1 MKKTKRK
8 AVINLII
15 FFLLL
20 AGGIYMAIA
29 GVGQNESGK
38 TANVPLGLDLQG
50 GLSVTYEIQDEKPT
64 SDEIKATVDKLQRRV
79 DAYSSEGEVYQEGN
93 DRITVEIPLN
103 TEKVDAHDVLDELGQ
118 PGQLLFLDSE
128 NYTIW
133 QQNQN
138 NGTNDAYEAVL
149 TGSDIKNAQA
159 GVDDSG
165 TVKDYVVQLQ
175 FTDEGAQ
182 KFATATAANIGK
194 PIYIIYD
201 GAVASAPTV
210 QSAITDGNAVI
221 NKISSYDEAESLAS
235 TIKIG
240 ALPLELKQIQ
250 YNIVGAKLGQKAV
263 STSLIA
269 GAIGFGLVCI
279 LMIVLYR
286 FPGFI
291 ASLALTGYVVLMLLI
306 LSIRHITLT
315 LPGIAGI
322 ILSIGMA
329 VDANVIIFTRI
340 REEISAGS
348 GVRAA
353 VKAGFSKALSA
364 ILDGNITTL
373 IATVVLMILGSG
385 SIKGFAVTL
394 MLGIVLSMFTAL
406 FVTKMLLNSFLE
418 LGVQNP
424 KMYGKAK
431 EPKIHGYVKNFKI
444 CGVASLIVI
453 IAGLA
458 FLGVNHSRIGKSL
471 NYSLEFTGG
480 TSTTATFAEDDVY
493 TLERAESEVAPAIAE
508 TAGID
513 AGTIQIQTVEGNNQV
528 IFKTSELTEEQSA
541 KIDDLLKSQFKA
553 TEVDNQSISS
563 TISGE
568 MKKDAIVAIA
578 VSSVLMLLY
587 IAFRFSDVKFGVS
600 AVLALVHDVL
610 VVFAA
615 YSIGTL
621 SVGNTFIACMLTIVG
636 YSINATIIIFDRI
649 RENMRTQDSKESL
662 EELVNKS
669 IGQTFTRT
677 IYTSLTTFIMVFV
690 LFVMG
695 VTSLKEFTF
704 TLMLGIVCG
713 AYSSVCITGALWYV
727 MKTGKN
733 AKVQAASVPAK
744 QVESVKTESS
754 EESSSDGNVQKAAK
768 SKTKKNRKI

>member
-493 TLERAESEVAPAIAE
+493 TLERAESEVAPVIAE

-636 YSINATIIIFDRI
+636 YSINATIVIFDRI

-713 AYSSVCITGALWYV
+713 AYSSVCITGPLWYT
-727 MKTGKN
+727 MKKKFSKKN
-733 AKVQAASVPAK
+733 A
-744 QVESVKTESS
+744 
-754 EESSSDGNVQKAAK
+754 
-768 SKTKKNRKI
+768 

>member
-1 MKKTKRK
+1 
-8 AVINLII
+8 
-15 FFLLL
+15 
-20 AGGIYMAIA
+20 
-29 GVGQNESGK
+29 
-38 TANVPLGLDLQG
+38 
-50 GLSVTYEIQDEKPT
+50 
-64 SDEIKATVDKLQRRV
+64 
-79 DAYSSEGEVYQEGN
+79 
-93 DRITVEIPLN
+93 
-103 TEKVDAHDVLDELGQ
+103 
-118 PGQLLFLDSE
+118 
-128 NYTIW
+128 
-133 QQNQN
+133 
-138 NGTNDAYEAVL
+138 
-149 TGSDIKNAQA
+149 
-159 GVDDSG
+159 
-165 TVKDYVVQLQ
+165 
-175 FTDEGAQ
+175 
-182 KFATATAANIGK
+182 
-194 PIYIIYD
+194 
-201 GAVASAPTV
+201 
-210 QSAITDGNAVI
+210 
-221 NKISSYDEAESLAS
+221 
-235 TIKIG
+235 
-240 ALPLELKQIQ
+240 
-250 YNIVGAKLGQKAV
+250 
-263 STSLIA
+263 
-269 GAIGFGLVCI
+269 
-279 LMIVLYR
+279 
-286 FPGFI
+286 
-291 ASLALTGYVVLMLLI
+291 
-306 LSIRHITLT
+306 
-315 LPGIAGI
+315 
-322 ILSIGMA
+322 MA

-340 REEISAGS
+340 REEISAGN

-373 IATVVLMILGSG
+373 IATVVLMLLGSG

-480 TSTTATFAEDDVY
+480 TSTTATFADDDVY
-493 TLERAESEVAPAIAE
+493 TLERAESEVAPAIAK
-508 TAGID
+508 AVGID

-528 IFKTSELTEEQSA
+528 IFKTAELTEEQSA
-541 KIDDLLKSQFKA
+541 QVDDLLKSQFKA

-587 IAFRFSDVKFGVS
+587 IAFRFSDVKFGIS

-662 EELVNKS
+662 EALVNKS

-713 AYSSVCITGALWYV
+713 AYSSVCITGPLWYT
-727 MKTGKN
+727 MKKH
-733 AKVQAASVPAK
+733 
-744 QVESVKTESS
+744 
-754 EESSSDGNVQKAAK
+754 
-768 SKTKKNRKI
+768 TKKKA

>member
-8 AVINLII
+8 AVINLVI

-493 TLERAESEVAPAIAE
+493 TLERAESEVAPVIAE

-713 AYSSVCITGALWYV
+713 AYSSVCITGPLWYT
-727 MKTGKN
+727 MKK
-733 AKVQAASVPAK
+733 KFS
-744 QVESVKTESS
+744 
-754 EESSSDGNVQKAAK
+754 
-768 SKTKKNRKI
+768 KKNV

>member
-29 GVGQNESGK
+29 GVGKNESGK

-64 SDEIKATVDKLQRRV
+64 SDEIDATVDKLQRRV

-340 REEISAGS
+340 REEISAGN

-373 IATVVLMILGSG
+373 IATVVLMLLGSG

-493 TLERAESEVAPAIAE
+493 TLERAESEVAPVIAE

-713 AYSSVCITGALWYV
+713 AYSSVCITGPLWYT
-727 MKTGKN
+727 MKKKFSKKN
-733 AKVQAASVPAK
+733 A
-744 QVESVKTESS
+744 
-754 EESSSDGNVQKAAK
+754 
-768 SKTKKNRKI
+768 

>member
-64 SDEIKATVDKLQRRV
+64 SEEIKATVDKLPRRV

-493 TLERAESEVAPAIAE
+493 TLERAESEVAPVIAE

-713 AYSSVCITGALWYV
+713 AYSSVCITGPLWYT
-727 MKTGKN
+727 MKKKFSKKN
-733 AKVQAASVPAK
+733 A
-744 QVESVKTESS
+744 
-754 EESSSDGNVQKAAK
+754 
-768 SKTKKNRKI
+768 

>member
-29 GVGQNESGK
+29 GVGKNESGK

-50 GLSVTYEIQDEKPT
+50 GLSVTYEIQDEKP
-64 SDEIKATVDKLQRRV
+64 SKDEVDATVDKLQRRV
-79 DAYSSEGEVYQEGN
+79 DAYSSEGEVYQEGD

-175 FTDEGAQ
+175 FTEEGTQ
-182 KFATATAANIGK
+182 KFATATSANIGK

-221 NKISSYDEAESLAS
+221 NKISSYEEAESLAS

-340 REEISAGS
+340 REEISAGN

-373 IATVVLMILGSG
+373 IATIVLMVLGSG

-493 TLERAESEVAPAIAE
+493 TLERAESEVAPVIAE

-713 AYSSVCITGALWYV
+713 AYSSVCITGPLWYT
-727 MKTGKN
+727 MKKKFSKKN
-733 AKVQAASVPAK
+733 A
-744 QVESVKTESS
+744 
-754 EESSSDGNVQKAAK
+754 
-768 SKTKKNRKI
+768 

>member
-1 MKKTKRK
+1 M
-8 AVINLII
+8 
-15 FFLLL
+15 
-20 AGGIYMAIA
+20 
-29 GVGQNESGK
+29 
-38 TANVPLGLDLQG
+38 
-50 GLSVTYEIQDEKPT
+50 
-64 SDEIKATVDKLQRRV
+64 
-79 DAYSSEGEVYQEGN
+79 
-93 DRITVEIPLN
+93 
-103 TEKVDAHDVLDELGQ
+103 
-118 PGQLLFLDSE
+118 
-128 NYTIW
+128 
-133 QQNQN
+133 
-138 NGTNDAYEAVL
+138 
-149 TGSDIKNAQA
+149 
-159 GVDDSG
+159 DDSG

-493 TLERAESEVAPAIAE
+493 TLERAESEVAPVIAE

-669 IGQTFTRT
+669 IGQTT

-713 AYSSVCITGALWYV
+713 AYSSVCITGPLWYT
-727 MKTGKN
+727 MKKKFSKKN
-733 AKVQAASVPAK
+733 A
-744 QVESVKTESS
+744 
-754 EESSSDGNVQKAAK
+754 
-768 SKTKKNRKI
+768 

>member
-240 ALPLELKQIQ
+240 ALPLELKQTQ

-394 MLGIVLSMFTAL
+394 ILGIVLSMFTAL

-493 TLERAESEVAPAIAE
+493 TLERAESEVAPVIAE

-713 AYSSVCITGALWYV
+713 AYSSVCITGPLWYT
-727 MKTGKN
+727 MKKKFSKKN
-733 AKVQAASVPAK
+733 A
-744 QVESVKTESS
+744 
-754 EESSSDGNVQKAAK
+754 
-768 SKTKKNRKI
+768 